1 MDDERTFYLVKD
13 TLVGAPLSD
22 HLLHG
27 YADRLDFRKALKNII
42 VRWGGRIGERVGE
55 RHGFLLLRF
64 HDTPGGQ
71 PDEEWLPRFLL
82 QQTEMPDY
90 VREAEREPDPF
101 ELELDEAFGFD

>member
-1 MDDERTFYLVKD
+1 MDDGRTFYLVKD
-13 TLVGAPLSD
+13 TLAGAPLSD

-27 YADRLDFRKALKNII
+27 YADRWDFRKALKNII
-42 VRWGGRIGERVGE
+42 VRWGGRIGECVGE

-71 PDEEWLPRFLL
+71 PDEEWLPRFML
-82 QQTEMPDY
+82 QPTEMPDY